1 MRLLLD
7 EDTQAH
13 ALVRLLREAGHDAE
27 TIAEAGMAGQADSAV
42 LLYAKQT
49 GRVLLTRNVRDF
61 LVLHRADPQ
70 HAGILAEHQDAD
82 PAKNMSYRQIAAAI
96 GKLEASG
103 WTLPWGVCR
112 PQCLAVN
119 AALQGQ
125 Y

>member
-27 TIAEAGMAGQADSAV
+27 TVAEARMAGQADSAV
-42 LLYAKQT
+42 LAYARRA

-61 LVLHRADPQ
+61 LILHQADPQ
-70 HAGILAEHQDAD
+70 HAGILVEHQDAD

-96 GKLEASG
+96 GKIDISG
-103 WTLPWGVCR
+103 WP
-112 PQCLAVN
+112 LAGQFVGLN
-119 AALQGQ
+119 AWR
-125 Y
+125 

>member
-13 ALVRLLREAGHDAE
+13 VLVRLLREAGHDVE
-27 TIAEAGMAGQADSAV
+27 TVAEAGMAGQADSAV
-42 LLYAKQT
+42 LAYARQA

-61 LVLHRADPQ
+61 LVLHQADPQ

-82 PAKNMSYRQIAAAI
+82 PAKNMAYRQIAAAI

-103 WTLPWGVCR
+103 WALPGEFAG
-112 PQCLAVN
+112 LN
-119 AALQGQ
+119 AWR
-125 Y
+125 